1 MKKILDAKQLDE
13 TLKQM
18 AAQIATDSKVSQI
31 VLVGIRR
38 RGIPLAHRLAQFL
51 EKKYQLQVS
60 VGSLDITLYRDD
72 LSKIAEH
79 PIVGKTEISVPLD
92 DKKVYLV
99 DDVLFTGR
107 TIRAA
112 MDALFDLGRP
122 SFIKLVVVVER
133 NGRELPIQSD
143 IKGLSLDVGPKG
155 NVKVKVKEIDGE
167 EGVDVV

>member
-1 MKKILDAKQLDE
+1 MKKILNAKQLDE
-13 TLKQM
+13 VLKQL
-18 AAQIATDSKVSQI
+18 AAQIAADSGREQI

-38 RGIPLAHRLAQFL
+38 RGIPLAQRLAQFL
-51 EKKYQLQVS
+51 EKTHHLQVP

-79 PIVGKTEISVPLD
+79 PIVGKTEISVSLD

-122 SFIKLVVVVER
+122 SFIKLLVVVER

-143 IKGLSLDVGPKG
+143 LKGLSLDVGPKG
-155 NVKVKVKEIDGE
+155 NVKVKVKEFDEE
-167 EGVDVV
+167 EGVDVI